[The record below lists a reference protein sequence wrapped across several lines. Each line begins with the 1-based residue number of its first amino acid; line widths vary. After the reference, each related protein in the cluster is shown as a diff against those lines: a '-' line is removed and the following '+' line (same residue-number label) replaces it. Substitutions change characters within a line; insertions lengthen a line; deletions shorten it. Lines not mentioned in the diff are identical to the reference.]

1 MLSLVNFA
9 IIESES
15 KLENDYLAKF
25 RQPAFN
31 NAFLWNA
38 YRSQTFFKDFK
49 PKYSR
54 CSQFNSGFTITC
66 TIWSKKSR
74 QISFWMREETEIF
87 REINLHF
94 IFFLR
99 ELRENMKFS
108 AIMHHTFFSS
118 KQFQQSISKHSFV
131 VEKYCKTQ
139 SRSKKFVKL
148 TF

>member
-1 MLSLVNFA
+1 M
-9 IIESES
+9 IILQNSDSPPSIMHLCETLIVP
-15 KLENDYLAKF
+15 KL
-25 RQPAFN
+25 
-31 NAFLWNA
+31 
-38 YRSQTFFKDFK
+38 FFKDFK
-49 PKYSR
+49 PKYEADVHS
-54 CSQFNSGFTITC
+54 SIQVLLSLALSN
-66 TIWSKKSR
+66 WSKGIR
-74 QISFWMREETEIF
+74 QIILLIKEETEIF